1 MNAFQAIVEGVIQG
15 LTEFLPISS
24 TAHLRVYPSFFGWE
38 DPGAAF
44 TAVVQLGTMAAVL
57 IYFREDL
64 WRIARAWLRGL
75 RDPSVRHELD
85 ARMGWYILIGT
96 IPIGIFGLAFSHQIE
111 TGARSLT
118 VIGITLIVFGLVLHW
133 ADRTATTDRDLS
145 SITPR
150 DGILIGFAQAL
161 ALVPGVSRSG
171 ATISGGLLL
180 GFDRESAA
188 RYSFLLSV
196 PSVVLSGLYE
206 LRKVGEGGGPA
217 LVPTIIATLLAF
229 VVGYAAIA
237 WLLRWLTSHSMLV
250 FAVNR
255 VVVGVIVLGLVY
267 VYLPFMLF
275 PLILGIQMVPDQ
287 VREAA
292 FDLGAS
298 RWRVFREI
306 DVPLSMPGIVIGSML
321 TFVLAVGAMAEAK
334 ILGGQ
339 KVVTIAAEI
348 ETAFTYAQNWPLGSG
363 LSTLLIGIVGTI
375 VFLTLRKFDP
385 ETLLGNKS

>member
-1 MNAFQAIVEGVIQG
+1 MNTLDLPSITATGRPIVIDPTDAARPYLDDRRDGCVSRWLAHRLAKSASPG
-15 LTEFLPISS
+15 LWYASPLILVLLVGFVAPLFC
-24 TAHLRVYPSFFGWE
+24 VVWFSFMPERTFSLFGT
-38 DPGAAF
+38 PTF
-44 TAVVQLGTMAAVL
+44 SNYTQ
-57 IYFREDL
+57 
-64 WRIARAWLRGL
+64 
-75 RDPSVRHELD
+75 
-85 ARMGWYILIGT
+85 
-96 IPIGIFGLAFSHQIE
+96 IFGQTYYRSLFWSLGLGALTTAILLVICYPLAFALAKVFKRFA
-111 TGARSLT
+111 TFVT
-118 VIGITLIVFGLVLHW
+118 IGITLSLFVSENIRLFGWVLG
-133 ADRTATTDRDLS
+133 LMK
-145 SITPR
+145 
-150 DGILIGFAQAL
+150 G
-161 ALVPGVSRSG
+161 GV
-171 ATISGGLLL
+171 IGGLLGTL
-180 GFDRESAA
+180 GLPYAS
-188 RYSFLLSV
+188 
-196 PSVVLSGLYE
+196 PLYD
-206 LRKVGEGGGPA
+206 
-217 LVPTIIATLLAF
+217 
-229 VVGYAAIA
+229 
-237 WLLRWLTSHSMLV
+237 
-250 FAVNR
+250 
-255 VVVGVIVLGLVY
+255 VGVIVLGLVY

>member
-1 MNAFQAIVEGVIQG
+1 MNSLDLPSITAAGRPIVIDPTDAARPYLDDRRDGCVSRWLAHRLAKSASPGLWYASPLILVLLVGFVAPLFCVVWFSFMPERTFSLFGTPTFSNYTQIFSQTYYRSLFWSLGLGALTTAILLVIC
-15 LTEFLPISS
+15 
-24 TAHLRVYPSFFGWE
+24 YP
-38 DPGAAF
+38 
-44 TAVVQLGTMAAVL
+44 
-57 IYFREDL
+57 
-64 WRIARAWLRGL
+64 
-75 RDPSVRHELD
+75 
-85 ARMGWYILIGT
+85 
-96 IPIGIFGLAFSHQIE
+96 LAFALAKVFKRFA
-111 TGARSLT
+111 TFVT
-118 VIGITLIVFGLVLHW
+118 IGITLSLFVSENIRLFGWVLG
-133 ADRTATTDRDLS
+133 LMK
-145 SITPR
+145 
-150 DGILIGFAQAL
+150 G
-161 ALVPGVSRSG
+161 GV
-171 ATISGGLLL
+171 IGGLLGTL
-180 GFDRESAA
+180 GLPYAS
-188 RYSFLLSV
+188 
-196 PSVVLSGLYE
+196 PLYD
-206 LRKVGEGGGPA
+206 
-217 LVPTIIATLLAF
+217 
-229 VVGYAAIA
+229 
-237 WLLRWLTSHSMLV
+237 
-250 FAVNR
+250 
-255 VVVGVIVLGLVY
+255 VGVIVLGLVY

-306 DVPLSMPGIVIGSML
+306 DVPLSLPGIVIGSML

>member
-1 MNAFQAIVEGVIQG
+1 MNSLDLPSITAAGRPIVIDPTDAARPYLDDHRDGCVSRWLARRLAKSASPG
-15 LTEFLPISS
+15 LWYASPLILVLLVGFVAPLFC
-24 TAHLRVYPSFFGWE
+24 VVWFSFMPERTFSLFGT
-38 DPGAAF
+38 PTF
-44 TAVVQLGTMAAVL
+44 SNYTQ
-57 IYFREDL
+57 
-64 WRIARAWLRGL
+64 
-75 RDPSVRHELD
+75 
-85 ARMGWYILIGT
+85 
-96 IPIGIFGLAFSHQIE
+96 IFGQTYYRSLFWSLGLGALTTAILLVICYPLAFALAKVFKRFA
-111 TGARSLT
+111 TFVT
-118 VIGITLIVFGLVLHW
+118 IGITLSLFVSENIRLFGWVLG
-133 ADRTATTDRDLS
+133 LMK
-145 SITPR
+145 
-150 DGILIGFAQAL
+150 G
-161 ALVPGVSRSG
+161 GV
-171 ATISGGLLL
+171 IGGLL
-180 GFDRESAA
+180 GTM
-188 RYSFLLSV
+188 
-196 PSVVLSGLYE
+196 GL
-206 LRKVGEGGGPA
+206 P
-217 LVPTIIATLLAF
+217 
-229 VVGYAAIA
+229 YASP
-237 WLLRWLTSHSMLV
+237 LYD
-250 FAVNR
+250 
-255 VVVGVIVLGLVY
+255 VGVIVLGLVY

-306 DVPLSMPGIVIGSML
+306 DVPLSLPGIVIGSML

>member
-1 MNAFQAIVEGVIQG
+1 MNSLDLPSITATGRPIVIDPTDSARPYLDDRRDACVAHWLARRLAKTGSAGLWYASPLILVLLVGFVAPLFCVVWFSFMPERTFSLFGTPTFSNYTQIFSQTYYRSLFWSLGLGALTTAILLVIC
-15 LTEFLPISS
+15 
-24 TAHLRVYPSFFGWE
+24 YP
-38 DPGAAF
+38 
-44 TAVVQLGTMAAVL
+44 
-57 IYFREDL
+57 
-64 WRIARAWLRGL
+64 
-75 RDPSVRHELD
+75 
-85 ARMGWYILIGT
+85 
-96 IPIGIFGLAFSHQIE
+96 LAFALAKVFKRFA
-111 TGARSLT
+111 TFVT
-118 VIGITLIVFGLVLHW
+118 IGITLSLFVSENIRLFGWVLG
-133 ADRTATTDRDLS
+133 LMK
-145 SITPR
+145 
-150 DGILIGFAQAL
+150 G
-161 ALVPGVSRSG
+161 GV
-171 ATISGGLLL
+171 IGGLLGTL
-180 GFDRESAA
+180 GLPYAS
-188 RYSFLLSV
+188 
-196 PSVVLSGLYE
+196 PLYD
-206 LRKVGEGGGPA
+206 
-217 LVPTIIATLLAF
+217 
-229 VVGYAAIA
+229 
-237 WLLRWLTSHSMLV
+237 
-250 FAVNR
+250 
-255 VVVGVIVLGLVY
+255 VGVIVLGLVY

>member
-1 MNAFQAIVEGVIQG
+1 MSALDLPSITAAGRPIVIDPTDAARPYLDDRRDGCVSRWLAHRLAKSASPGLWYASPLILVLLVGFVAPLFCVVWFSFMPERTFSLFGTPTFSNYTQIFSQTYYRSLFWSLGLGALTTAILLVIC
-15 LTEFLPISS
+15 
-24 TAHLRVYPSFFGWE
+24 YP
-38 DPGAAF
+38 
-44 TAVVQLGTMAAVL
+44 
-57 IYFREDL
+57 
-64 WRIARAWLRGL
+64 
-75 RDPSVRHELD
+75 
-85 ARMGWYILIGT
+85 
-96 IPIGIFGLAFSHQIE
+96 LAFALAKVFKRFA
-111 TGARSLT
+111 TFVT
-118 VIGITLIVFGLVLHW
+118 IGITLSLFVSENIRLFGWVLG
-133 ADRTATTDRDLS
+133 LMK
-145 SITPR
+145 
-150 DGILIGFAQAL
+150 G
-161 ALVPGVSRSG
+161 GV
-171 ATISGGLLL
+171 IGGLLGTL
-180 GFDRESAA
+180 GLPYAS
-188 RYSFLLSV
+188 
-196 PSVVLSGLYE
+196 PLYD
-206 LRKVGEGGGPA
+206 
-217 LVPTIIATLLAF
+217 
-229 VVGYAAIA
+229 
-237 WLLRWLTSHSMLV
+237 
-250 FAVNR
+250 
-255 VVVGVIVLGLVY
+255 VGVIVLGLVY

-306 DVPLSMPGIVIGSML
+306 DVPLSLPGIVIGSML

>member
-1 MNAFQAIVEGVIQG
+1 MNSLDLPSITATGRPIVIDPTDAARPYLDDRRDGCVSRWLAHRLAKSASPG
-15 LTEFLPISS
+15 LWYASPLILVLLVGFVAPLFC
-24 TAHLRVYPSFFGWE
+24 VVWFSFMPERTFSLFGT
-38 DPGAAF
+38 PTF
-44 TAVVQLGTMAAVL
+44 SNYTQ
-57 IYFREDL
+57 
-64 WRIARAWLRGL
+64 
-75 RDPSVRHELD
+75 
-85 ARMGWYILIGT
+85 
-96 IPIGIFGLAFSHQIE
+96 IFGQTYYRSLFWSLGLGALTTAILLVICYPLAFALAKVFKRFA
-111 TGARSLT
+111 TFVT
-118 VIGITLIVFGLVLHW
+118 IGITLSLFVSENIRLFGWVLG
-133 ADRTATTDRDLS
+133 LMK
-145 SITPR
+145 
-150 DGILIGFAQAL
+150 G
-161 ALVPGVSRSG
+161 GV
-171 ATISGGLLL
+171 IGGLLGTL
-180 GFDRESAA
+180 GLPYAS
-188 RYSFLLSV
+188 
-196 PSVVLSGLYE
+196 PLYD
-206 LRKVGEGGGPA
+206 
-217 LVPTIIATLLAF
+217 
-229 VVGYAAIA
+229 
-237 WLLRWLTSHSMLV
+237 
-250 FAVNR
+250 
-255 VVVGVIVLGLVY
+255 VGVIVLGLVY

-363 LSTLLIGIVGTI
+363 LSTLLIGIVGTL

>member
-1 MNAFQAIVEGVIQG
+1 MNSLDLPSITAAGRPIVIDPTDAARPYLDDRRDGCVSRWLAHRLAKSASPG
-15 LTEFLPISS
+15 LWYASPLILVLLVGFVAPLFC
-24 TAHLRVYPSFFGWE
+24 VVWFSFMPERTFSLFGT
-38 DPGAAF
+38 PTF
-44 TAVVQLGTMAAVL
+44 SNYTQ
-57 IYFREDL
+57 
-64 WRIARAWLRGL
+64 
-75 RDPSVRHELD
+75 
-85 ARMGWYILIGT
+85 
-96 IPIGIFGLAFSHQIE
+96 IFGQTYYRSLFWSLGLGALTTAILLVICYPLAFALAKVFKRFA
-111 TGARSLT
+111 TFVT
-118 VIGITLIVFGLVLHW
+118 IGITLSLFVSENIRLFGWVLG
-133 ADRTATTDRDLS
+133 LMK
-145 SITPR
+145 
-150 DGILIGFAQAL
+150 G
-161 ALVPGVSRSG
+161 GV
-171 ATISGGLLL
+171 IGGLL
-180 GFDRESAA
+180 GTM
-188 RYSFLLSV
+188 
-196 PSVVLSGLYE
+196 GL
-206 LRKVGEGGGPA
+206 P
-217 LVPTIIATLLAF
+217 
-229 VVGYAAIA
+229 YASP
-237 WLLRWLTSHSMLV
+237 LYD
-250 FAVNR
+250 
-255 VVVGVIVLGLVY
+255 VGVIVLGLVY

>member
-1 MNAFQAIVEGVIQG
+1 MNSLDLPSITAAGRPIVIDPTDAARPYLDDRRDGCVSRWLAHRLAKSASPG
-15 LTEFLPISS
+15 LWYASPLILVLLVGFVAPLFC
-24 TAHLRVYPSFFGWE
+24 VVWFSFMPERTFSLFGT
-38 DPGAAF
+38 PTF
-44 TAVVQLGTMAAVL
+44 SNYTQ
-57 IYFREDL
+57 
-64 WRIARAWLRGL
+64 
-75 RDPSVRHELD
+75 
-85 ARMGWYILIGT
+85 
-96 IPIGIFGLAFSHQIE
+96 IFGQTYYRSLFWSLGLGALTTAILLVICYPLAFALAKVFKRFA
-111 TGARSLT
+111 TFVT
-118 VIGITLIVFGLVLHW
+118 IGITLSLFVSENIRLFGWVLG
-133 ADRTATTDRDLS
+133 LMK
-145 SITPR
+145 
-150 DGILIGFAQAL
+150 G
-161 ALVPGVSRSG
+161 GV
-171 ATISGGLLL
+171 IGGLLGTL
-180 GFDRESAA
+180 GLPYAS
-188 RYSFLLSV
+188 
-196 PSVVLSGLYE
+196 PLYD
-206 LRKVGEGGGPA
+206 
-217 LVPTIIATLLAF
+217 
-229 VVGYAAIA
+229 
-237 WLLRWLTSHSMLV
+237 
-250 FAVNR
+250 
-255 VVVGVIVLGLVY
+255 VGVIVLGLVY

>member
-1 MNAFQAIVEGVIQG
+1 MNTLDLPSITAAGRPIVIDPTDAARPYLDDRRDGCVSRWLAHRLAKSASAGLWYASPLILVLLVGFVAPLFCVVWFSFMPERTFSLFGTPTFSNYTQIFSQTYYRSLFWSLGLGALTTAILLVIC
-15 LTEFLPISS
+15 
-24 TAHLRVYPSFFGWE
+24 YP
-38 DPGAAF
+38 
-44 TAVVQLGTMAAVL
+44 
-57 IYFREDL
+57 
-64 WRIARAWLRGL
+64 
-75 RDPSVRHELD
+75 
-85 ARMGWYILIGT
+85 
-96 IPIGIFGLAFSHQIE
+96 LAFALAKVFKRFA
-111 TGARSLT
+111 TFVT
-118 VIGITLIVFGLVLHW
+118 IGITLSLFVSENIRLFGWVLG
-133 ADRTATTDRDLS
+133 LMK
-145 SITPR
+145 
-150 DGILIGFAQAL
+150 G
-161 ALVPGVSRSG
+161 GV
-171 ATISGGLLL
+171 IGGLLGTL
-180 GFDRESAA
+180 GLPYAS
-188 RYSFLLSV
+188 
-196 PSVVLSGLYE
+196 PLYD
-206 LRKVGEGGGPA
+206 
-217 LVPTIIATLLAF
+217 
-229 VVGYAAIA
+229 
-237 WLLRWLTSHSMLV
+237 
-250 FAVNR
+250 
-255 VVVGVIVLGLVY
+255 VGVIVLGLVY

-306 DVPLSMPGIVIGSML
+306 DVPLSLPGIVIGSML

>member
-1 MNAFQAIVEGVIQG
+1 MNSLDLPSITAAGRPIVIDPTDAARPYLDDRRDGCVSRWLAHRLAKSASPG
-15 LTEFLPISS
+15 LWYASPLILVLLVGFVAPLFC
-24 TAHLRVYPSFFGWE
+24 VVWFSFMPERTFSLFGT
-38 DPGAAF
+38 PTF
-44 TAVVQLGTMAAVL
+44 SNYTQ
-57 IYFREDL
+57 
-64 WRIARAWLRGL
+64 
-75 RDPSVRHELD
+75 
-85 ARMGWYILIGT
+85 
-96 IPIGIFGLAFSHQIE
+96 IFGQTYYRSLFWSLGLGALTTAILLVICYPLAFALAKVFKRFA
-111 TGARSLT
+111 TFVT
-118 VIGITLIVFGLVLHW
+118 IGITLSLFVSENIRLFGWVLG
-133 ADRTATTDRDLS
+133 LMK
-145 SITPR
+145 
-150 DGILIGFAQAL
+150 G
-161 ALVPGVSRSG
+161 GV
-171 ATISGGLLL
+171 IGGLLGTL
-180 GFDRESAA
+180 GLPYAS
-188 RYSFLLSV
+188 
-196 PSVVLSGLYE
+196 PLYD
-206 LRKVGEGGGPA
+206 
-217 LVPTIIATLLAF
+217 
-229 VVGYAAIA
+229 
-237 WLLRWLTSHSMLV
+237 
-250 FAVNR
+250 
-255 VVVGVIVLGLVY
+255 VGVIVLGLVY

-306 DVPLSMPGIVIGSML
+306 DVPLSLPGIVIGSML

>member
-1 MNAFQAIVEGVIQG
+1 MNTLDLPSITATGRPIVIDPTDAARPYLDDRRDGCVSRWLAHRLAKSASPGLWYASPLILVLLVGFVAPLFCVVWFSFMPERTFSLFGTPTFSNYTQIFSQTYYRSLFWSLGLGALTTAILLVIC
-15 LTEFLPISS
+15 
-24 TAHLRVYPSFFGWE
+24 YP
-38 DPGAAF
+38 
-44 TAVVQLGTMAAVL
+44 
-57 IYFREDL
+57 
-64 WRIARAWLRGL
+64 
-75 RDPSVRHELD
+75 
-85 ARMGWYILIGT
+85 
-96 IPIGIFGLAFSHQIE
+96 LAFALAKVFKRFA
-111 TGARSLT
+111 TFVT
-118 VIGITLIVFGLVLHW
+118 IGITLSLFVSENIRLFGWVLG
-133 ADRTATTDRDLS
+133 LMK
-145 SITPR
+145 
-150 DGILIGFAQAL
+150 G
-161 ALVPGVSRSG
+161 GV
-171 ATISGGLLL
+171 IGGLLGTL
-180 GFDRESAA
+180 GLPYAS
-188 RYSFLLSV
+188 
-196 PSVVLSGLYE
+196 PLYD
-206 LRKVGEGGGPA
+206 
-217 LVPTIIATLLAF
+217 
-229 VVGYAAIA
+229 
-237 WLLRWLTSHSMLV
+237 
-250 FAVNR
+250 
-255 VVVGVIVLGLVY
+255 VGVIVLGLVY

-306 DVPLSMPGIVIGSML
+306 DVPLSLPGIVIGSML

>member
-1 MNAFQAIVEGVIQG
+1 MNSLDLPSITATGRPIVIDPTDAARPYLDDRRDGCVSRWLAHRLAKSASPG
-15 LTEFLPISS
+15 LWYASPLILVLLVGFVAPLFC
-24 TAHLRVYPSFFGWE
+24 VVWFSFMPERTFSLFGT
-38 DPGAAF
+38 PTF
-44 TAVVQLGTMAAVL
+44 SNYTQ
-57 IYFREDL
+57 
-64 WRIARAWLRGL
+64 
-75 RDPSVRHELD
+75 
-85 ARMGWYILIGT
+85 
-96 IPIGIFGLAFSHQIE
+96 IFGQTYYRSLFWSLGLGALTTAILLVICYPLAFALAKVFKRFA
-111 TGARSLT
+111 TFVT
-118 VIGITLIVFGLVLHW
+118 IGITLSLFVSENIRLFGWVLG
-133 ADRTATTDRDLS
+133 LMK
-145 SITPR
+145 
-150 DGILIGFAQAL
+150 G
-161 ALVPGVSRSG
+161 GV
-171 ATISGGLLL
+171 IGGLLGTL
-180 GFDRESAA
+180 GLPYAS
-188 RYSFLLSV
+188 
-196 PSVVLSGLYE
+196 PLYD
-206 LRKVGEGGGPA
+206 
-217 LVPTIIATLLAF
+217 
-229 VVGYAAIA
+229 
-237 WLLRWLTSHSMLV
+237 
-250 FAVNR
+250 
-255 VVVGVIVLGLVY
+255 VGVIVLGLVY

>member
-1 MNAFQAIVEGVIQG
+1 MNTLDLPSITATGRPIVIDPTDAARPYLDDRRDGCVSRWLAHRLAKSASPG
-15 LTEFLPISS
+15 LWYASPLILVLLVGFVAPLFC
-24 TAHLRVYPSFFGWE
+24 VVWFSFMPERTFSLFGT
-38 DPGAAF
+38 PTF
-44 TAVVQLGTMAAVL
+44 SNYTQ
-57 IYFREDL
+57 
-64 WRIARAWLRGL
+64 
-75 RDPSVRHELD
+75 
-85 ARMGWYILIGT
+85 
-96 IPIGIFGLAFSHQIE
+96 IFGQTYYRSLFWSLGLGALTTAILLVICYPLAFALAKVFKRFA
-111 TGARSLT
+111 TFVT
-118 VIGITLIVFGLVLHW
+118 IGITLSLFVSENIRLFGWVLG
-133 ADRTATTDRDLS
+133 LMK
-145 SITPR
+145 
-150 DGILIGFAQAL
+150 G
-161 ALVPGVSRSG
+161 GV
-171 ATISGGLLL
+171 IGGLLGTL
-180 GFDRESAA
+180 GLPYAS
-188 RYSFLLSV
+188 
-196 PSVVLSGLYE
+196 PLYD
-206 LRKVGEGGGPA
+206 
-217 LVPTIIATLLAF
+217 
-229 VVGYAAIA
+229 
-237 WLLRWLTSHSMLV
+237 
-250 FAVNR
+250 
-255 VVVGVIVLGLVY
+255 VGVIVLGLVY

-298 RWRVFREI
+298 RWRVLREI

>member
-1 MNAFQAIVEGVIQG
+1 MNSLDLPSITATGRPIVIDPTDAARPYLDDRRDGCVSRWLAHRLAKSASPG
-15 LTEFLPISS
+15 LWYASPLILVLLVGFVAPLFC
-24 TAHLRVYPSFFGWE
+24 VVWFSFMPERTFSLFGT
-38 DPGAAF
+38 PTF
-44 TAVVQLGTMAAVL
+44 SNYTQ
-57 IYFREDL
+57 
-64 WRIARAWLRGL
+64 
-75 RDPSVRHELD
+75 
-85 ARMGWYILIGT
+85 
-96 IPIGIFGLAFSHQIE
+96 IFGQTYYRSLFWSLGLGALTTAILLVICYPLAFALAKVFKRFA
-111 TGARSLT
+111 TFVT
-118 VIGITLIVFGLVLHW
+118 IGITLSLFVSENIRLFGWVLG
-133 ADRTATTDRDLS
+133 LMK
-145 SITPR
+145 
-150 DGILIGFAQAL
+150 G
-161 ALVPGVSRSG
+161 GV
-171 ATISGGLLL
+171 IGGLL
-180 GFDRESAA
+180 GTM
-188 RYSFLLSV
+188 
-196 PSVVLSGLYE
+196 GL
-206 LRKVGEGGGPA
+206 P
-217 LVPTIIATLLAF
+217 
-229 VVGYAAIA
+229 YASP
-237 WLLRWLTSHSMLV
+237 LYD
-250 FAVNR
+250 
-255 VVVGVIVLGLVY
+255 VGVIVLGLVY

-306 DVPLSMPGIVIGSML
+306 DVPLSLPGIVIGSML

>member
-1 MNAFQAIVEGVIQG
+1 MNTLDLPSITATGRPIVIDPTDAARPYLDDRRDGCVSRWLAHRLAKSASPG
-15 LTEFLPISS
+15 LWYASPLILVLLVGFVAPLFC
-24 TAHLRVYPSFFGWE
+24 VVWFSFMPERTFSLFGT
-38 DPGAAF
+38 PTF
-44 TAVVQLGTMAAVL
+44 SNYTQ
-57 IYFREDL
+57 
-64 WRIARAWLRGL
+64 
-75 RDPSVRHELD
+75 
-85 ARMGWYILIGT
+85 
-96 IPIGIFGLAFSHQIE
+96 IFGQTYYRSLFWSLGLGALTTAILLVICYPLAFALAKVFKRFAIFV
-111 TGARSLT
+111 T
-118 VIGITLIVFGLVLHW
+118 IGITLSLFVSENIRLFGWVLG
-133 ADRTATTDRDLS
+133 LMK
-145 SITPR
+145 
-150 DGILIGFAQAL
+150 G
-161 ALVPGVSRSG
+161 GV
-171 ATISGGLLL
+171 IGGLLGTL
-180 GFDRESAA
+180 GLPYAS
-188 RYSFLLSV
+188 
-196 PSVVLSGLYE
+196 PLYD
-206 LRKVGEGGGPA
+206 
-217 LVPTIIATLLAF
+217 
-229 VVGYAAIA
+229 
-237 WLLRWLTSHSMLV
+237 
-250 FAVNR
+250 
-255 VVVGVIVLGLVY
+255 VGVIVLGLVY

>member
-1 MNAFQAIVEGVIQG
+1 MNSLDLPSITAAGRPIVIDPTDKARPYLDDRRDACVAHWLARRLAKTGSPG
-15 LTEFLPISS
+15 LWYASPLILVLLVGFVAPLFC
-24 TAHLRVYPSFFGWE
+24 VVWFSFMPERTFSLFGT
-38 DPGAAF
+38 PTF
-44 TAVVQLGTMAAVL
+44 SNYTQ
-57 IYFREDL
+57 
-64 WRIARAWLRGL
+64 
-75 RDPSVRHELD
+75 
-85 ARMGWYILIGT
+85 
-96 IPIGIFGLAFSHQIE
+96 IFGQTYYRSLFWSLGLGALTTAILLVICYPLAFALAKVFKRFA
-111 TGARSLT
+111 TFVT
-118 VIGITLIVFGLVLHW
+118 IGITLSLFVSENIRLFGWVLG
-133 ADRTATTDRDLS
+133 LMK
-145 SITPR
+145 
-150 DGILIGFAQAL
+150 G
-161 ALVPGVSRSG
+161 GV
-171 ATISGGLLL
+171 IGGLLGTL
-180 GFDRESAA
+180 GLPYAS
-188 RYSFLLSV
+188 
-196 PSVVLSGLYE
+196 PLYD
-206 LRKVGEGGGPA
+206 
-217 LVPTIIATLLAF
+217 
-229 VVGYAAIA
+229 
-237 WLLRWLTSHSMLV
+237 
-250 FAVNR
+250 
-255 VVVGVIVLGLVY
+255 VGVIVLGLVY

-275 PLILGIQMVPDQ
+275 PLIVGIQMVPDQ

>member
-1 MNAFQAIVEGVIQG
+1 MNTLDLPSITAAGRPIVIDPTDAARPYLDDRRDGCVSRWLAHRLAKSASPG
-15 LTEFLPISS
+15 LWYASPLILVLLVGFVAPLFC
-24 TAHLRVYPSFFGWE
+24 VVWFSFMPERTFSLFGT
-38 DPGAAF
+38 PTF
-44 TAVVQLGTMAAVL
+44 SNYTQ
-57 IYFREDL
+57 
-64 WRIARAWLRGL
+64 
-75 RDPSVRHELD
+75 
-85 ARMGWYILIGT
+85 
-96 IPIGIFGLAFSHQIE
+96 IFGQTYYRSLFWSLGLGALTTAILLVICYPLAFALAKVFKRFA
-111 TGARSLT
+111 TFVT
-118 VIGITLIVFGLVLHW
+118 IGITLSLFVSENIRLFGWVLG
-133 ADRTATTDRDLS
+133 LMK
-145 SITPR
+145 
-150 DGILIGFAQAL
+150 G
-161 ALVPGVSRSG
+161 GV
-171 ATISGGLLL
+171 IGGLL
-180 GFDRESAA
+180 GTM
-188 RYSFLLSV
+188 
-196 PSVVLSGLYE
+196 GL
-206 LRKVGEGGGPA
+206 P
-217 LVPTIIATLLAF
+217 
-229 VVGYAAIA
+229 YASP
-237 WLLRWLTSHSMLV
+237 LYD
-250 FAVNR
+250 
-255 VVVGVIVLGLVY
+255 VGVIVLGLVY

>member
-1 MNAFQAIVEGVIQG
+1 MNALDLPSITAAGRPIVIDPTDAARPYLDDRRDGCVARWLARRLAKSGSPGLWYASPLILVLLVGFVAPLFCVVWFSFMPERTFSLFGTPTFSNYTQIFSQTYYRSLFWSLGLGALTTAILLVICY
-15 LTEFLPISS
+15 S
-24 TAHLRVYPSFFGWE
+24 
-38 DPGAAF
+38 
-44 TAVVQLGTMAAVL
+44 
-57 IYFREDL
+57 
-64 WRIARAWLRGL
+64 
-75 RDPSVRHELD
+75 
-85 ARMGWYILIGT
+85 
-96 IPIGIFGLAFSHQIE
+96 LAFALAKVFKRFA
-111 TGARSLT
+111 TFVT
-118 VIGITLIVFGLVLHW
+118 IGITLSLFVSENIRLFGWVLG
-133 ADRTATTDRDLS
+133 LMK
-145 SITPR
+145 
-150 DGILIGFAQAL
+150 G
-161 ALVPGVSRSG
+161 GV
-171 ATISGGLLL
+171 IGGLLGTL
-180 GFDRESAA
+180 GLPYAS
-188 RYSFLLSV
+188 
-196 PSVVLSGLYE
+196 PLYD
-206 LRKVGEGGGPA
+206 
-217 LVPTIIATLLAF
+217 
-229 VVGYAAIA
+229 
-237 WLLRWLTSHSMLV
+237 
-250 FAVNR
+250 
-255 VVVGVIVLGLVY
+255 VGVIVLGLVY

>member
-1 MNAFQAIVEGVIQG
+1 MNTLDLPSITATGRPIVIDPTDAARPYLDDRRDGCVSRWLAHRLAKSASPGLWYASPLILVLLVGFVAPLFCVVWFSFMPERTFSLFGTPTFSNYTQIFGQTYYRSLFWSLGLGALTTAILLVICYPLAFALAKVFKRFATFVTIAITLSLFVSENIRLFGWVLGLMKGGVI
-15 LTEFLPISS
+15 
-24 TAHLRVYPSFFGWE
+24 
-38 DPGAAF
+38 
-44 TAVVQLGTMAAVL
+44 
-57 IYFREDL
+57 
-64 WRIARAWLRGL
+64 
-75 RDPSVRHELD
+75 
-85 ARMGWYILIGT
+85 
-96 IPIGIFGLAFSHQIE
+96 
-111 TGARSLT
+111 
-118 VIGITLIVFGLVLHW
+118 
-133 ADRTATTDRDLS
+133 
-145 SITPR
+145 
-150 DGILIGFAQAL
+150 
-161 ALVPGVSRSG
+161 
-171 ATISGGLLL
+171 GGLLGTL
-180 GFDRESAA
+180 GLPYAS
-188 RYSFLLSV
+188 
-196 PSVVLSGLYE
+196 PLYD
-206 LRKVGEGGGPA
+206 
-217 LVPTIIATLLAF
+217 
-229 VVGYAAIA
+229 
-237 WLLRWLTSHSMLV
+237 
-250 FAVNR
+250 
-255 VVVGVIVLGLVY
+255 VGVIVLGLVY